1 MAETIVARWAGRTP
15 GPDNSSAMER
25 EVRYCTT
32 EDGVRIAYCSQGE
45 GSPLVITPIF
55 VESFSLYHLLP
66 EIDQFLERLLP
77 VRRVVLY
84 DIRGAGLSQRDVTF
98 GPRWGDAD
106 LAAVVAATGE

>member
-1 MAETIVARWAGRTP
+1 
-15 GPDNSSAMER
+15 MER

-45 GSPLVITPIF
+45 GAPLVMTPILC
-55 VESFSLYHLLP
+55 ESFSLYHLLP

-84 DIRGAGLSQRDVTF
+84 DARGCGLSQRDVTF
-98 GPRWGDAD
+98 ERRGIDED
-106 LAAVVAATGE
+106 MAAVGGATGRGTAGL